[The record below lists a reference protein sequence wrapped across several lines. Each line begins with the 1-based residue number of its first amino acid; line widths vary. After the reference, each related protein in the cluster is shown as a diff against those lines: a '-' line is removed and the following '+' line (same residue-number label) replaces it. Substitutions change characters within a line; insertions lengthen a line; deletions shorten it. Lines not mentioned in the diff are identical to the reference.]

1 MGRNGRGQGGNH
13 GRDFLVILGCA
24 GCGEGRQ
31 NAQEAS
37 SFVPAYQFAPG
48 FGIIA
53 HSPYQVYVLENESG
67 YSVSR
72 NGVTVELVRGMLQN
86 NEMVAELRIL
96 DYRKNRMENDME
108 AGSRSFD
115 MRCFGPGIPDMGY
128 TAERM
133 GTHSENHDAGDAG
146 YREILAEFCTTS
158 KKIDTEKGLAG
169 YYFQIDGLDE
179 TWNFPGLRPKATSRF
194 RIWKGLSGMRTD
206 GWCQERFRQEKRGWQ
221 WSFMRSAKTS
231 VNS

>member
-1 MGRNGRGQGGNH
+1 MKHFGWGRRWAERAGVKAGIMAGI
-13 GRDFLVILGCA
+13 FLVILGCA

-48 FGIIA
+48 IIA
-53 HSPYQVYVLENESG
+53 HSPYPVYVLENESG

-108 AGSRSFD
+108 ASSRSFD
-115 MRCFGPGIPDMGY
+115 MRCFGPGIRPGAHFPELHDPGGRPGDWSVGN
-128 TAERM
+128 TDQLRRGSPGRGA
-133 GTHSENHDAGDAG
+133 HSGGGDRVAGKCRQQG
-146 YREILAEFCTTS
+146 VPYS
-158 KKIDTEKGLAG
+158 GV
-169 YYFQIDGLDE
+169 
-179 TWNFPGLRPKATSRF
+179 RP
-194 RIWKGLSGMRTD
+194 
-206 GWCQERFRQEKRGWQ
+206 
-221 WSFMRSAKTS
+221 
-231 VNS
+231 